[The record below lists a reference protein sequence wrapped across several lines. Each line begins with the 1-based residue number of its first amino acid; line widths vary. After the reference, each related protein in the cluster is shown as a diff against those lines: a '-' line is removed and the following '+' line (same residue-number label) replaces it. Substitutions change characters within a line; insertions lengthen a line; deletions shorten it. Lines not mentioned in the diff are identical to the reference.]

1 MINILL
7 RGKTTDKRRPVAGLH
22 ESKPVGLTGTSN
34 KKMSSNIEIKA
45 KVGDPGRACWLAEAI
60 SDTCPVR
67 IGQNDTF
74 FFCSNGRL
82 KLRQT
87 DAKTAELIFY
97 SRPKSRTPKRSD
109 YNIYEIAN
117 PENLRALLA
126 KALGIQ
132 ATVIKTRTLFMVGQ
146 TRIHLDFV
154 EGLGSF
160 VELEVVLQDPES
172 TDEGHAIARKLMD
185 RLEIKDCDLVGGSYV
200 DLLPNSST
208 AETVHCRKDP

>member
-60 SDTCPVR
+60 SDTCP
-67 IGQNDTF
+67 
-74 FFCSNGRL
+74 
-82 KLRQT
+82 
-87 DAKTAELIFY
+87 A
-97 SRPKSRTPKRSD
+97 
-109 YNIYEIAN
+109 
-117 PENLRALLA
+117 
-126 KALGIQ
+126 
-132 ATVIKTRTLFMVGQ
+132 
-146 TRIHLDFV
+146 RIHFVFV

>member
-1 MINILL
+1 
-7 RGKTTDKRRPVAGLH
+7 
-22 ESKPVGLTGTSN
+22 
-34 KKMSSNIEIKA
+34 
-45 KVGDPGRACWLAEAI
+45 
-60 SDTCPVR
+60 
-67 IGQNDTF
+67 
-74 FFCSNGRL
+74 
-82 KLRQT
+82 
-87 DAKTAELIFY
+87 
-97 SRPKSRTPKRSD
+97 
-109 YNIYEIAN
+109 
-117 PENLRALLA
+117 
-126 KALGIQ
+126 
-132 ATVIKTRTLFMVGQ
+132 MVGQ